1 MRSWSPRR
9 PGPAGTGNARRVML
23 RPVLLCA
30 HCVPPLHRGGT
41 LRSSAAPRVRTPTQ
55 PVVFPHV
62 HTPAASWVGDALRGA
77 PGSDAGAA
85 GRVPPCAHSRR
96 LMGGDALRGAPGS
109 DAGAVGPVPPCAHSR
124 RLIGRGMPSA
134 APRVRTPA
142 QPAVFPRVHT
152 PAASSGGG
160 MPSAAPRV
168 RTPAQPAVFPRVH
181 TPAASSGGGR
191 PPRRPGFGRR
201 RSRPCS
207 PVCTLPSPHRAG
219 DALRDGPGS
228 DAGAAGRVP
237 PCAHSRRLM
246 GGDALRGAPGS
257 DAGAAGCVPPCAHSR
272 RLIGR
277 GDALRDGPGSD
288 AGAAGRVPPCAHS
301 RRLMGGDAL
310 RGAPGSDAGA
320 AGCVPPCAHS
330 RRLIGRGMPL
340 RDGPGSDAG
349 AAGRVPPCAHS
360 CVSVRFVSRLS
371 VACCCRRPAGSST
384 FSRMSPCPARTFSSV
399 PLTPPRATPSGR
411 VAVSR
416 NGSPSSSYGPFPA
429 PAGRA
434 SGSPSTCRTAAL
446 ACSPTAT
453 RIATFRG
460 SWRRAVA
467 CKPRPASAVAASSI
481 RVRTRATMSC
491 LSMMIERVVDSR
503 MTACTN

>member
-62 HTPAASWVGDALRGA
+62 HTLRSSAAPLRA
-77 PGSDAGAA
+77 
-85 GRVPPCAHSRR
+85 RR
-96 LMGGDALRGAPGS
+96 
-109 DAGAVGPVPPCAHSR
+109 AHSR
-124 RLIGRGMPSA
+124 RLIGRRTPSAAPRVRTPAQPAVFPRVHTPVASSGGGCPPRRPRFGCRRSRPCSPVCTLPPPHGRGCPPRRPGFGRRRSRLCAPVCTLPSPHRAGGMPSATARVRMPAQPAVFPRVHTPAASWAGMPSA

-152 PAASSGGG
+152 PVASSGG
-160 MPSAAPRV
+160 
-168 RTPAQPAVFPRVH
+168 
-181 TPAASSGGGR
+181 
-191 PPRRPGFGRR
+191 
-201 RSRPCS
+201 
-207 PVCTLPSPHRAG
+207 
-219 DALRDGPGS
+219 
-228 DAGAAGRVP
+228 
-237 PCAHSRRLM
+237 
-246 GGDALRGAPGS
+246 
-257 DAGAAGCVPPCAHSR
+257 
-272 RLIGR
+272 
-277 GDALRDGPGSD
+277 
-288 AGAAGRVPPCAHS
+288 
-301 RRLMGGDAL
+301 
-310 RGAPGSDAGA
+310 
-320 AGCVPPCAHS
+320 
-330 RRLIGRGMPL
+330 GMPL

>member
-109 DAGAVGPVPPCAHSR
+109 DAGAVGPVPRRPVCALPPPHRAGDALRGAPGSDASAAGRVPPCAHSR
-124 RLIGRGMPSA
+124 RLIGRRTPSA

-152 PAASSGGG
+152 PVASSGGG
-160 MPSAAPRV
+160 CPPR
-168 RTPAQPAVFPRVH
+168 RPRFGCRRSRPCSPVCTLPPPH
-181 TPAASSGGGR
+181 GR
-191 PPRRPGFGRR
+191 GCPPRRPGFGRR
-201 RSRPCS
+201 RSRLCS

-277 GDALRDGPGSD
+277 G
-288 AGAAGRVPPCAHS
+288 
-301 RRLMGGDAL
+301 
-310 RGAPGSDAGA
+310 
-320 AGCVPPCAHS
+320 
-330 RRLIGRGMPL
+330 MPL
-340 RDGPGSDAG
+340 RDGPGSDAS